1 MKTGFVVFL
10 QIVKNPTFVSSNVT
24 VSSAVHSLVGIRNIL
39 TRKIVCCS
47 TILKL
52 LGKKKFRGMV
62 T

>member
-39 TRKIVCCS
+39 TRKNRM
-47 TILKL
+47 L
-52 LGKKKFRGMV
+52 LNYTEVVRQEKFRGMV

>member
-39 TRKIVCCS
+39 TRKSYVAQ
-47 TILKL
+47 LY
-52 LGKKKFRGMV
+52 
-62 T
+62 